1 MIKSYIYG
9 TPKGF
14 DFYPQNRTLENYL
27 QDFYRTTRTGKR
39 LMINRRANGE
49 TIYSYLRYG
58 LMEFNELL
66 PNSTERQAGR
76 PNAFFGMSLVLDS
89 NVYSPDF
96 HRLLEWFDFWFDRML
111 QEGAVLKETQSGTIQ
126 YQVAKFKNNES
137 YINHICANLPN
148 IFSEKANTKIATYD
162 ASFEIG
168 ESAEIPLLN
177 SEVDPAKL
185 LHAFKT
191 HSWIGISPDFGDASI
206 PEINDSLLRD
216 KFNEISK
223 YMVTYAIRRSHNDIP
238 ELQKMANY
246 IQYAVGIINQ
256 YIASP
261 FANAETSHRCSKLL
275 KEYTDMRANIENLIK
290 GIEQAQQ
297 PPTPPTDKECNVCHQ
312 HKPISAF
319 STPNDSVCIACST
332 NGMKQCNK
340 CGLHKHAELFYP
352 NDNICKSC
360 RSKEQPPIPIWIS
373 IIRWAMS
380 HAVLLVLVGLL
391 AAGGIVSWKMFS
403 EKSKTQ
409 TQEELIAKVKVDI
422 KPLLEE
428 KNQYNNAFKHV
439 KKSDLHKQYEESADS
454 IITNCVSPAAVSY
467 FTTIVNKNKGY
478 TSFNQIVKEYNDGE
492 FVLFPE
498 CDSLFKT
505 AAKDAL
511 WDCINNNVA
520 TYDKI
525 QTFYESNIKELN
537 DADLRS
543 ILDDTKNVC
552 DLIEKGNSITPAEK
566 NKAKG
571 IINNPGYQYDK
582 SAWLG
587 KISNP
592 KQSQSNG
599 PSTSYP
605 TITVKTLDINHKKRK
620 EDTVNIDAAP
630 KRINITRRGEEL
642 KCKEFV
648 DICYNSDSSIKNV
661 SVKKNQQDV
670 SNNNSECERN
680 PNPGVQ
686 NTYRVKFLKP
696 GTFVIYVELH
706 NNKMLEIT
714 VNVQA

>member
-27 QDFYRTTRTGKR
+27 KDFYRTTRTGKR

-58 LMEFNELL
+58 LMEYNDLV

-96 HRLLEWFDFWFDRML
+96 HRLLEWFDFWFDRIL
-111 QEGAVLKETQSGTIQ
+111 QEGAILKETQSGTIQ

-148 IFSEKANTKIATYD
+148 IFSEKANTKTATYD

-261 FANAETSHRCSKLL
+261 FANAETSHRCSSLL

-297 PPTPPTDKECNVCHQ
+297 SSTPPTDKECNVCHQ

-319 STPNDSVCIACST
+319 RTPNDSVCIACST
-332 NGMKQCNK
+332 NGMKQCHK
-340 CGLHKHAELFYP
+340 CGLQKHAELFYP

-360 RSKEQPPIPIWIS
+360 RSKEQPPVPIWIN
-373 IIRWAMS
+373 IIRWIAS
-380 HAVLLVLVGLL
+380 HAALFALVGLL
-391 AAGGIVSWKMFS
+391 AASGIVGWKLFN
-403 EKSKTQ
+403 EKSKTL
-409 TQEELIAKVKVDI
+409 TQEELIAKVNEDI
-422 KPLLEE
+422 KPLLET
-428 KNQYNNAFKHV
+428 NQYNEAVKHV
-439 KKSDLHKQYEESADS
+439 EKSDLYKQYKESADS
-454 IITNCVSPAAVSY
+454 IINNRISPAAVSY
-467 FTTIVNKNKGY
+467 FKPIVDGAEEGY
-478 TSFNQIVKEYNDGE
+478 EKFAEIKKIYSDQGQFEK
-492 FVLFPE
+492 LPE
-498 CDSLFKT
+498 CDTIFKT
-505 AAKDAL
+505 AAIKAL
-511 WDCINNNVA
+511 WRCINGNIANYNVIN
-520 TYDKI
+520 K
-525 QTFYESNIKELN
+525 FYEDNIKPLN
-537 DADLRS
+537 LDVNN
-543 ILDDTKNVC
+543 ILDNTKTVC
-552 DLIEKGNSITPAEK
+552 DLIAKGNSITSAEK
-566 NKAKG
+566 KNAEY
-571 IINNPGYQYDK
+571 IINK
-582 SAWLG
+582 SDYKYNRPAWLG
-587 KISNP
+587 KIPNP
-592 KQSQSNG
+592 TQAQSNG
-599 PSTSYP
+599 PSTSYSTIIVKTLNNQYGIIQQESIAYDAKTDITRNTKLKVNQFVDIVYNQGDEIQHVAIGP
-605 TITVKTLDINHKKRK
+605 DDSRKLGRNHMNNSRTYRIQFKQSGNYVIYVKWKNRNNQQTEITVK
-620 EDTVNIDAAP
+620 
-630 KRINITRRGEEL
+630 
-642 KCKEFV
+642 
-648 DICYNSDSSIKNV
+648 
-661 SVKKNQQDV
+661 
-670 SNNNSECERN
+670 
-680 PNPGVQ
+680 
-686 NTYRVKFLKP
+686 
-696 GTFVIYVELH
+696 VE
-706 NNKMLEIT
+706 
-714 VNVQA
+714 Q